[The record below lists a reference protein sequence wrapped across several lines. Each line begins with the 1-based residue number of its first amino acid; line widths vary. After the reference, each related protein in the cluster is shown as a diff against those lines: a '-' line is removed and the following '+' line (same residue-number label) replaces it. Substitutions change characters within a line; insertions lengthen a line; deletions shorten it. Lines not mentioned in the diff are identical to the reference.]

1 MTNQQQAISGDLDW
15 IKQQLQLAIEL
26 EFSTLPLYLSSMFSL
41 EVQNYTVYNL
51 LRSVVM
57 EEMVHMAIAA
67 NILAAI
73 GGSPQFKNINI
84 QYPVAGLPGGAEPDL
99 HVGLAQ
105 LSKPQLKN
113 FMRIEMPAFLLSQMD
128 RDETYPTIAV
138 FYDEIRQAIKHH
150 RKAVSAAVA
159 TGGPA
164 YQVGDDIGFKT
175 IDQNDPNP
183 VGAILKA
190 IDEILEQ
197 GEGASAENLV
207 TSREFEYEESHY
219 ARFAEVYYGHMY
231 KKPVSK
237 TKLTAQTEHLFF
249 RGARVGWP
257 VVINT
262 LAVPSDGYA
271 KILAD
276 DPNGQDATNDLKL
289 FDVQFTNILE
299 GLDKTWNA
307 PLSKVDRWITLGG
320 AVDSMMKL
328 RVFSCFTFMRRQIPA
343 DIVDRLAELYPEE
356 FPHLQTYT
364 DLTRP
369 VYYGPRFLNQ
379 SIA

>member
-1 MTNQQQAISGDLDW
+1 MTNQPEAVPHDLNW

-26 EFSTLPLYLSSMFSL
+26 EFSTVPLYLSSMLSL
-41 EVQNYTVYNL
+41 EVQNYTVYNV

-73 GGSPQFKNINI
+73 GGAPQIKNIKI
-84 QYPVAGLPGGAEPDL
+84 PYPVQGLPSGAEPDL
-99 HVGLAQ
+99 HVGLAA

-113 FMRIEMPAFLLSQMD
+113 FMRIETPAFLLSGMD
-128 RDETYPTIAV
+128 RPETYPTIAV
-138 FYDEIRQAIKHH
+138 FYSEIREAIKHN
-150 RKAVSAAVA
+150 RKAVSTAVA
-159 TGGPA
+159 TGGLA

-183 VGAILKA
+183 VGTILKA

-197 GEGASAENLV
+197 GEGAGAENLV
-207 TSREFEYEESHY
+207 TSREYEYEESHY
-219 ARFAEVYYGHMY
+219 ARFAEVYYGRMY
-231 KKPVSK
+231 RKPAPK

-249 RGARVGWP
+249 KGARVGWP

-262 LAVPSDGYA
+262 LAVPSDGYT
-271 KILAD
+271 KILAE
-276 DPNGQDATNDLKL
+276 DPQGADATKELMA
-289 FDVQFTNILE
+289 FDKTFTDILG
-299 GLDKTWNA
+299 GLDAAWNA
-307 PLSKVDRWITLGG
+307 SLSKGDRWKTLGG
-320 AVDSMMKL
+320 AVDNMMKL
-328 RVFSCFTFMRRQIPA
+328 RVFSCFTFMRRQIPVQ
-343 DIVDRLAELYPEE
+343 IVDRLAELYPAEY
-356 FPHLQTYT
+356 PHLQTYT

-379 SIA
+379 SVA